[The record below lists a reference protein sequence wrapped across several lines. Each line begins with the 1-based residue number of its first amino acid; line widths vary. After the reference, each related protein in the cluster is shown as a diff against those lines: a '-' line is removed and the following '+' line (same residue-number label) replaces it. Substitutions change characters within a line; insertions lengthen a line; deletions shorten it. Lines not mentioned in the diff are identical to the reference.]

1 MITINFFTDLAPHYR
16 GAVWSAILDH
26 PDWDVNF
33 FYGDSKTGIKAIDVE
48 KGSFSSNKHR
58 LHKVKNYWWKKER
71 ILWQSRVIR
80 ECCGPKFDYAFFTS
94 EMSRPSTWIAAAIC
108 RLRGIQVVFWA
119 HGLYGRERGPKL
131 WLKKIFFHLP
141 NKFVMYE
148 RRGKKILIDH
158 GFKPDNLYVVFNSLD
173 YDAHKLLNQ
182 KLQGLDKKNVFTFFS
197 DSSLPV
203 VIFIGRLTKEKKLNM
218 LLEAINQVNNEATK
232 VNLVIM
238 GDGSERNN
246 LEETGK
252 VGLDNKWLYF
262 TGACYDEEEIGK
274 YISMSDLC
282 VSPGNVGLT
291 AIHSMSFGTPVA
303 THDNMC
309 NQGPEAGAIIDGY
322 NGFFFKE
329 NDVNDL
335 KNKIEEWINNIDR
348 NLVRE
353 RSYEIVDKYYNPHYQ
368 LTVFERLF
376 SGKKPEM

>member
-1 MITINFFTDLAPHYR
+1 
-16 GAVWSAILDH
+16 
-26 PDWDVNF
+26 
-33 FYGDSKTGIKAIDVE
+33 
-48 KGSFSSNKHR
+48 
-58 LHKVKNYWWKKER
+58 
-71 ILWQSRVIR
+71 
-80 ECCGPKFDYAFFTS
+80 
-94 EMSRPSTWIAAAIC
+94 
-108 RLRGIQVVFWA
+108 
-119 HGLYGRERGPKL
+119 
-131 WLKKIFFHLP
+131 
-141 NKFVMYE
+141 MYE

-218 LLEAINQVNNEATK
+218 LLEAINQVNDETTK